1 MKKKIF
7 ILSENTKPGY
17 NAGSK
22 ARQDVSNI
30 LRPYFPPV
38 GEMYEISGRHGRL
51 LKTAIANY
59 KLYNRLKYEKIM
71 KGDYLLI
78 QFPPPR
84 GKRLLPY
91 LNKRFK
97 CVYLI
102 HDLDGLRELKSRHEK
117 RDIRYLKK
125 GYLIISHNKH
135 MKNRCIWAV

>member
-1 MKKKIF
+1 MKENIF
-7 ILSENTKPGY
+7 ILSEKTKSGY

-22 ARQDVSNI
+22 VRQDVSNI

-38 GEMYEISGRHGRL
+38 AEMYEISGRRGRL
-51 LKTAIANY
+51 LKTVIANY
-59 KLYNRLKYEKIM
+59 KLYNRLKYEKIT

-84 GKRLLPY
+84 GKRLLPN

-117 RDIRYLKK
+117 RDIRYLKRDILSL
-125 GYLIISHNKH
+125 LIIG
-135 MKNRCIWAV
+135 I